1 MKLMRRDILSKQ
13 GFKSVT
19 SKDAVDGH
27 PNKTFDRV
35 IMNPPFGA
43 GNAKIFDG
51 YKLSKIDHIIAAE
64 ALKALSDNGRAA
76 IIIGANTEGRDGVG
90 KAALQD
96 HIFMSYLYDKFNVK
110 DNYIVSGDLYR
121 KQGAGY
127 PVRVMTLDRRLQ
139 AKTLTTRQIL
149 RLSKIGIHY
158 IIT

>member
-1 MKLMRRDILSKQ
+1 MFLLRVNEIDTLRRDILSKQ

-76 IIIGANTEGRDGVG
+76 IIIGANTEGRGMV
-90 KAALQD
+90 LVVQL
-96 HIFMSYLYDKFNVK
+96 FL
-110 DNYIVSGDLYR
+110 
-121 KQGAGY
+121 
-127 PVRVMTLDRRLQ
+127 
-139 AKTLTTRQIL
+139 
-149 RLSKIGIHY
+149 
-158 IIT
+158 IISL